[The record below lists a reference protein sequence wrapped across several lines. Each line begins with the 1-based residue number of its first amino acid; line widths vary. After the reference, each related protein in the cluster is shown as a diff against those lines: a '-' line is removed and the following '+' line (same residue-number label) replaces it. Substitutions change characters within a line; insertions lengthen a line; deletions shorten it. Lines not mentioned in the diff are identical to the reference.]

1 MPRSR
6 AHDEGRP
13 DNRVRQLAIHVAM
26 HGCSATLLG
35 VQNRRPYGHERLN
48 MTPSMDRFQPPTAAE
63 QQNNVEYFCH
73 KCDEE
78 IDEEN
83 ADLMSDKQTCVECK
97 KEEREE

>member
-1 MPRSR
+1 
-6 AHDEGRP
+6 
-13 DNRVRQLAIHVAM
+13 
-26 HGCSATLLG
+26 
-35 VQNRRPYGHERLN
+35 